1 VRVTLLKQKAGPQRM
16 RTGFFITQ
24 KIRKVSAPS
33 EDEEKKS
40 TAEHAET
47 AECKQA
53 KKKWNNGTME

>member
-1 VRVTLLKQKAGPQRM
+1 M